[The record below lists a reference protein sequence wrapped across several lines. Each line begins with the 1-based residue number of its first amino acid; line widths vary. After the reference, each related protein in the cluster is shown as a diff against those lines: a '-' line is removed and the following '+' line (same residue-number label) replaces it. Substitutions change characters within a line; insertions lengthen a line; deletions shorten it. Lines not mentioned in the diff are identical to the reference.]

1 MSEAKA
7 VHPGGERLEPPATDT
22 LFAVA
27 GELVL
32 DDEECVWRVES
43 GEVDVFVVELEGGRV
58 VSTYKHVT
66 RADAGRLLFCVDRT
80 SDAGLQLRV
89 KGHPGFRVRKLPL
102 ADVPE
107 SLPPGAFAREADL
120 WIEALSESVARDV
133 PLLPRVDVSVQAG
146 EEAALAPQAVVSAR
160 RGVVWVPT
168 REVGA
173 FLGTGHTGP
182 DMPEVMPLSPYTWMS
197 FAEAVEV
204 STVSS
209 EDLARQGRLMGALK
223 RFHRT
228 ALAAERLTRQLAS
241 IDVANLQVDSAKLRE
256 SAAEEAR
263 RELRRVA
270 RPGCGMAAAPASGP
284 PLVEALRRIGG
295 REKLRFVEPEGK
307 EEPTL
312 EGILIASGV
321 RAREVDLSSESRWWT
336 GDSFS
341 MLAFRREDG
350 GPVALLPSAVG
361 PYRVIDP
368 AAGGSKRLD
377 GAGAARLE
385 DRAWVFYRPFPPRP
399 VTTRDVVSMA
409 GHRLPMEAVR
419 FAAAGLLVGLCS
431 FFPAVATGLFA
442 DWVMPA
448 GSRELLWSLTVAM
461 LVVALFGVLMT
472 LQRSSTLLRVEARA
486 ATRLSAAVW
495 DRLVALRPS
504 ALQGFSAGELTSRAL
519 VFHSLRER
527 ASNVVTSSLVSV
539 LFLFP
544 TLLLLF
550 WYDPVLAGVSLAIGV
565 AAASAIVG
573 LAVLQLAPQR
583 RHVEARQRLA
593 GTLFQFI
600 AGIGKLRSSGAEES
614 AFGFWARGY
623 VRQKQ
628 AEIRVNR
635 LNELAVAIT
644 ASIPAAAS
652 AILFAATLLLE
663 SEGLTVGVFF
673 AVYATS
679 MMFFGATTRLGAA
692 VQALSSVIPEYQQV
706 KPLLA
711 LAPEAREDARG
722 TGAGE
727 VELRG
732 ELRFERVGFAYPDGD
747 EAVLDDV
754 SLHVR
759 PGEFAAIVGESGA
772 GKSTLFNLALGLE
785 EPTRGAVYYDDHDV
799 TQLNRRSLRRQ
810 LGVVTQNAGLQPGS
824 VLQNIVGV
832 ARDLTEEDAWEAA
845 RLASV
850 DEDIRQMHMEMHTP
864 VGDTGAFSGGQTQR
878 ILIAAALVRK
888 PRVVF
893 LDEATNWLDN
903 RSQALV
909 MQSIG
914 GLAATRVVIA
924 HRLSTI
930 READTIHVLE
940 KGRLVQSGSYED
952 LAREPGA
959 FRRLV
964 ARQLLA
970 RGAMEGEQA

>member
-1 MSEAKA
+1 MPEPNA
-7 VHPGGERLEPPATDT
+7 VRQGAERLERLAADAFST
-22 LFAVA
+22 VA

-32 DDEECVWRVES
+32 DDAECVWRVES

-58 VSTYKHVT
+58 VSSYKHVT
-66 RADAGRLLFCVDRT
+66 RAAAGRLLFCTDGTGASR
-80 SDAGLQLRV
+80 LQLRV
-89 KGHPGFRVRKLPL
+89 KGRPGFRVQRLPL
-102 ADVPE
+102 AGVLE
-107 SLPPGAFAREADL
+107 SLPPGDFAREADL

-146 EEAALAPQAVVSAR
+146 EETALAPQAVVSAR

-168 REVGA
+168 RQVGA

-182 DMPEVMPLSPYTWMS
+182 DMPEAVPLSPYTWMS
-197 FAEAVEV
+197 FGEAVKV

-209 EDLARQGRLMGALK
+209 VDLARQGLLMDALK

-241 IDVANLQVDSAKLRE
+241 VDVANLQVDSAKLRE

-263 RELRRVA
+263 RALRRVA
-270 RPGCGMAAAPASGP
+270 RPGRGMAAAPAGGP
-284 PLVEALRRIGG
+284 PLVEALRLIGG
-295 REKLRFVEPEGK
+295 RERIRFVEPEGN
-307 EEPTL
+307 EPTL
-312 EGILIASGV
+312 EGILIASRV

-350 GPVALLPSAVG
+350 GPVALLPSAIG

-399 VTTRDVVSMA
+399 VTTRDVVAMA
-409 GHRLPMEAVR
+409 GHRLPMEAAR
-419 FAAAGLLVGLCS
+419 FAAAGLLVGLCG

-472 LQRSSTLLRVEARA
+472 VQQSSTLLRVEARA
-486 ATRLSAAVW
+486 ATLLSAAVW

-504 ALQGFSAGELTSRAL
+504 ALEGLSAGELTSRAL

-539 LFLFP
+539 LFLSP

-550 WYDPVLAGVSLAIGV
+550 WYDPVLAGVSLAVGAAAV
-565 AAASAIVG
+565 AAIVAV
-573 LAVLQLAPQR
+573 AVLQIAPHR

-644 ASIPAAAS
+644 ASIPAAAA
-652 AILFAATLLLE
+652 AILFATTLLVE
-663 SEGLTVGVFF
+663 SEELTVGVFF

-711 LAPEAREDARG
+711 LVPETREDAR
-722 TGAGE
+722 GAGE

-732 ELRFERVGFAYPDGD
+732 ELRFERVGFAYPGTD
-747 EAVLDDV
+747 EAVLDDI

-810 LGVVTQNAGLQPGS
+810 LGVVSQNAGLQPGS

-850 DEDIRQMHMEMHTP
+850 DEDIRQMHMGMHTP
-864 VGDTGAFSGGQTQR
+864 VGDTGLFSGGQTQR

-909 MQSIG
+909 TRSIG
-914 GLAATRVVIA
+914 DLAATRVVIA

-940 KGRLVQSGSYED
+940 KGKLVQSGSYED

-959 FRRLV
+959 FQRLV
-964 ARQLLA
+964 ARQLLE

>member
-1 MSEAKA
+1 MSEPNT
-7 VHPGGERLEPPATDT
+7 VHPGGERLEPPAADT
-22 LFAVA
+22 FSAVA

-58 VSTYKHVT
+58 VSSYKHVT
-66 RADAGRLLFCVDRT
+66 RADGGRLLFCAGGAEV
-80 SDAGLQLRV
+80 SGLQLRL

-102 ADVPE
+102 AGVLE
-107 SLPPGAFAREADL
+107 RLPPGALAREADL

-146 EEAALAPQAVVSAR
+146 EEAAIPPQAVVSAR

-168 REVGA
+168 RQVGA

-182 DMPEVMPLSPYTWMS
+182 DMPEAVPLSPYTWMS
-197 FAEAVEV
+197 FDEAVEV

-209 EDLARQGRLMGALK
+209 VDLARQGRLAGALK
-223 RFHRT
+223 RFHGT

-241 IDVANLQVDSAKLRE
+241 VDVANLQVDSAKLRE

-270 RPGCGMAAAPASGP
+270 RPGRGMAAAPAGGP

-295 REKLRFVEPEGK
+295 REKIRFVEPEGK
-307 EEPTL
+307 EPTL

-350 GPVALLPSAVG
+350 RPVALLPSAVG
-361 PYRVIDP
+361 PYRIIDP

-409 GHRLPMEAVR
+409 GHRLPMEAAR

-461 LVVALFGVLMT
+461 LVVAAFGVLMT
-472 LQRSSTLLRVEARA
+472 LQQSSTLLRVEARA
-486 ATRLSAAVW
+486 ATLLTAAVW

-504 ALQGFSAGELTSRAL
+504 ALQGRSAGELTSRAL

-539 LFLFP
+539 LFLSP

-550 WYDPVLAGVSLAIGV
+550 WYDPVLAGVSLAVGV
-565 AAASAIVG
+565 AAAAAIVG

-614 AFGFWARGY
+614 AFAFWARGY
-623 VRQKQ
+623 VRQKR
-628 AEIRVNR
+628 AEVHVNR

-644 ASIPAAAS
+644 ASVPAAAS
-652 AILFAATLLLE
+652 AILFATTLLLE
-663 SEGLTVGVFF
+663 PEGLTVGVFF

-722 TGAGE
+722 AGE

-732 ELRFERVGFAYPDGD
+732 ELRFERVGFAYPGSD

-810 LGVVTQNAGLQPGS
+810 LGVVSQNAGLQPGS

-850 DEDIRQMHMEMHTP
+850 DEDIRQMHMAMHTP

-909 MQSIG
+909 MRSIG
-914 GLAATRVVIA
+914 DLAATRVVIA

-940 KGRLVQSGSYED
+940 KGKLVQSGSYED

-964 ARQLLA
+964 ARQLLE
-970 RGAMEGEQA
+970 RGATEGEQA

>member
-1 MSEAKA
+1 MSEP
-7 VHPGGERLEPPATDT
+7 HTPGDEWLETLATDT
-22 LFAVA
+22 FSTVA

-32 DDEECVWRVES
+32 DDADCVWRVES

-58 VSTYKHVT
+58 VSSYKHVT
-66 RADAGRLLFCVDRT
+66 RAAGGRLLFCTDGTGASR
-80 SDAGLQLRV
+80 LQLRV
-89 KGHPGFRVRKLPL
+89 KGLPGFRVQRLPL
-102 ADVPE
+102 AGALE
-107 SLPPGAFAREADL
+107 SLPPVAFAREADL

-146 EEAALAPQAVVSAR
+146 EEAAIAPQAVVSAR

-182 DMPEVMPLSPYTWMS
+182 DMPEAMPLSPYTWMS
-197 FAEAVEV
+197 FGEAVEV

-209 EDLARQGRLMGALK
+209 VDLARQGRLMGALE

-270 RPGCGMAAAPASGP
+270 RPGRGMAAAPASVP
-284 PLVEALRRIGG
+284 PLVEALRLIGR
-295 REKLRFVEPEGK
+295 REKIRFVEPEGK
-307 EEPTL
+307 KEPTL
-312 EGILIASGV
+312 EGILVASGV

-368 AAGGSKRLD
+368 AAGASKRLD

-409 GHRLPMEAVR
+409 GHRLPMEAAR
-419 FAAAGLLVGLCS
+419 FAAAGLLVGLCG

-461 LVVALFGVLMT
+461 LVVAVFGVLMT
-472 LQRSSTLLRVEARA
+472 LQQSSTLLRVEARA
-486 ATRLSAAVW
+486 ATLLSAAVW

-504 ALQGFSAGELTSRAL
+504 ALEGCSAGELTSRAL

-550 WYDPVLAGVSLAIGV
+550 WYDPVLAGVSLAVGV
-565 AAASAIVG
+565 AAAAAIVA

-600 AGIGKLRSSGAEES
+600 AGIGKLRSSCAEES

-652 AILFAATLLLE
+652 AILFATTLLLE
-663 SEGLTVGVFF
+663 SDDLTVGVFF

-711 LAPEAREDARG
+711 LAPETRGDAR
-722 TGAGE
+722 GAGE

-732 ELRFERVGFAYPDGD
+732 ELRFERVGFAYPGSD
-747 EAVLDDV
+747 ETVLDDI

-785 EPTRGAVYYDDHDV
+785 EPDRGAVYYDDHDV

-810 LGVVTQNAGLQPGS
+810 LGVVSQNAGLQPGS

-850 DEDIRQMHMEMHTP
+850 DEDIRQMHMGMHTP
-864 VGDTGAFSGGQTQR
+864 VGDTGVFSGGQAQR

-909 MQSIG
+909 MRSIG

-940 KGRLVQSGSYED
+940 KGKLVQSGSYEA
-952 LAREPGA
+952 LARKPGA
-959 FRRLV
+959 FQRLV
-964 ARQLLA
+964 ARQLLEP
-970 RGAMEGEQA
+970 GAIEGEQA

>member
-1 MSEAKA
+1 MPEPGT
-7 VHPGGERLEPPATDT
+7 VHPGAERLERLATDT
-22 LFAVA
+22 FSTVA

-32 DDEECVWRVES
+32 DDAECVWRVES

-58 VSTYKHVT
+58 VSSYKHLT
-66 RADAGRLLFCVDRT
+66 RASAGRLLFCT
-80 SDAGLQLRV
+80 DATGASRLQLRV
-89 KGHPGFRVRKLPL
+89 KGLPGFRVQRLPL
-102 ADVPE
+102 AGVLE

-146 EEAALAPQAVVSAR
+146 EEAAIAPQAVVSAR

-168 REVGA
+168 RQVGA

-182 DMPEVMPLSPYTWMS
+182 DMPEAVPLSPYTWMS
-197 FAEAVEV
+197 FGEAVEV

-209 EDLARQGRLMGALK
+209 VDLARQGRLMGALK
-223 RFHRT
+223 RFNRT

-241 IDVANLQVDSAKLRE
+241 IDVANLQVVSAKLRE
-256 SAAEEAR
+256 NAAEEAR
-263 RELRRVA
+263 RALRRVA
-270 RPGCGMAAAPASGP
+270 RPGRGMAAAPAGDP
-284 PLVEALRRIGG
+284 PLVEALRLIGG
-295 REKLRFVEPEGK
+295 REKIRFVEPEGK
-307 EEPTL
+307 EPTL
-312 EGILIASGV
+312 EAILIASGV

-399 VTTRDVVSMA
+399 VTTRDVVAMA
-409 GHRLPMEAVR
+409 GHRLPMEAAR
-419 FAAAGLLVGLCS
+419 FAAAGLLVGLCG

-448 GSRELLWSLTVAM
+448 GSRELLWSLTVAV
-461 LVVALFGVLMT
+461 LVVAVFGVLMT
-472 LQRSSTLLRVEARA
+472 LQQSSTLLRVEARA
-486 ATRLSAAVW
+486 ATLLGAAVW

-504 ALQGFSAGELTSRAL
+504 ALEGFSAGELTSRAL

-539 LFLFP
+539 LFLSP

-550 WYDPVLAGVSLAIGV
+550 WYDPVLAGVSLAVGV
-565 AAASAIVG
+565 AAAAAIVA

-614 AFGFWARGY
+614 AFGFWARDY

-652 AILFAATLLLE
+652 AILFATTLLLE
-663 SEGLTVGVFF
+663 SEDLTVGVFF

-692 VQALSSVIPEYQQV
+692 VQALSSVIPEYRQV

-711 LAPEAREDARG
+711 LVPETRG
-722 TGAGE
+722 EASGAGE

-732 ELRFERVGFAYPDGD
+732 ELRFERVGFAYPGSD

-754 SLHVR
+754 SLRVR

-772 GKSTLFNLALGLE
+772 GKTTLFNLALGLE

-799 TQLNRRSLRRQ
+799 AQLNRRSLRRQ
-810 LGVVTQNAGLQPGS
+810 LGVVSQNAGLQPGS

-850 DEDIRQMHMEMHTP
+850 DEDIRQMHMGMHTP
-864 VGDTGAFSGGQTQR
+864 VGDTGLFSGGQTQR

-909 MQSIG
+909 MRSIG
-914 GLAATRVVIA
+914 DLAATRVVIA

-940 KGRLVQSGSYED
+940 KGKLVQSGSYED

-959 FRRLV
+959 FQRLV
-964 ARQLLA
+964 ARQLLE

>member
-1 MSEAKA
+1 MPEPDP
-7 VHPGGERLEPPATDT
+7 VRPGAERLERLPADT
-22 LFAVA
+22 FSTVA

-32 DDEECVWRVES
+32 DDAECVWRVES

-58 VSTYKHVT
+58 VSSYKHVT
-66 RADAGRLLFCVDRT
+66 RAAAGRLLFCPDGTGASR
-80 SDAGLQLRV
+80 LQLRV
-89 KGHPGFRVRKLPL
+89 KGRPGFRVRRLPL
-102 ADVPE
+102 AGVLE
-107 SLPPGAFAREADL
+107 SLPPGAFARQADL
-120 WIEALSESVARDV
+120 WIEALSEAVARDV

-146 EEAALAPQAVVSAR
+146 EEAALPPQAVVSAR

-168 REVGA
+168 RGVGA

-182 DMPEVMPLSPYTWMS
+182 DMPEAVPLSPHTWMR
-197 FAEAVEV
+197 FGEAVEV
-204 STVSS
+204 STASS
-209 EDLARQGRLMGALK
+209 VDLARQGRLPGALK

-270 RPGCGMAAAPASGP
+270 RPGRGMAGAAAGGP
-284 PLVEALRRIGG
+284 PLVEALRLIGRRERI
-295 REKLRFVEPEGK
+295 RFVEPEGN
-307 EEPTL
+307 EPTL
-312 EGILIASGV
+312 ESILIASGV
-321 RAREVDLSSESRWWT
+321 RAREVDLSSERRWWT

-361 PYRVIDP
+361 PYRVVDP

-377 GAGAARLE
+377 AAGAARLE
-385 DRAWVFYRPFPPRP
+385 HRAWVFYRPFPPRP
-399 VTTRDVVSMA
+399 VTTRDVISMA
-409 GHRLPMEAVR
+409 AHRLPMEAAR
-419 FAAAGLLVGLCS
+419 FAAAGLLVGLCA

-448 GSRELLWSLTVAM
+448 GSRELLWSLTAAM
-461 LVVALFGVLMT
+461 LVVAVFGVLMT
-472 LQRSSTLLRVEARA
+472 LQQSSTLLRVEARA
-486 ATRLSAAVW
+486 ATLLGAAVW

-504 ALQGFSAGELTSRAL
+504 ALEGLPAGELTSRAL

-539 LFLFP
+539 LFLSP

-550 WYDPVLAGVSLAIGV
+550 WYDPVLAGVSLAVGT
-565 AAASAIVG
+565 AAVVAIVA

-623 VRQKQ
+623 VDQKQ

-644 ASIPAAAS
+644 ASIPAAA
-652 AILFAATLLLE
+652 AAVLFATTLLLE
-663 SEGLTVGVFF
+663 SEELTVGVFF

-679 MMFFGATTRLGAA
+679 MLFFGATTRLGAA

-711 LAPEAREDARG
+711 LAPETREEAR
-722 TGAGE
+722 GAGE

-732 ELRFERVGFAYPDGD
+732 ELRFERVGFAYPGSD
-747 EAVLDDV
+747 EAVLDDI

-810 LGVVTQNAGLQPGS
+810 LGVVSQNAGLQPGS

-850 DEDIRQMHMEMHTP
+850 DEDIRQMHMGMQTP
-864 VGDTGAFSGGQTQR
+864 VGDTGLFSGGQTQR

-909 MQSIG
+909 MRSIEA
-914 GLAATRVVIA
+914 LAATRVVIA

-940 KGRLVQSGSYED
+940 KGKLVQSGSYED

-959 FRRLV
+959 FQRLV
-964 ARQLLA
+964 ARQLQE
-970 RGAMEGEQA
+970 RGAIEGEQA

>member
-1 MSEAKA
+1 MPEPST
-7 VHPGGERLEPPATDT
+7 VHPGAERLDPVATDT
-22 LFAVA
+22 FSTVA

-32 DDEECVWRVES
+32 DDADCVWRVES

-58 VSTYKHVT
+58 VSSYKHVT
-66 RADAGRLLFCVDRT
+66 RAAAGRLLFCTDGTGASR
-80 SDAGLQLRV
+80 LQLRV
-89 KGHPGFRVRKLPL
+89 KGLPGFRIRKLPL
-102 ADVPE
+102 AGVPE
-107 SLPPGAFAREADL
+107 SLPSDAFAREADL

-146 EEAALAPQAVVSAR
+146 EEAAIAPQAVVSSR
-160 RGVVWVPT
+160 RGIVWVPT
-168 REVGA
+168 RAVGA

-182 DMPEVMPLSPYTWMS
+182 DMPEVVPLSPYTWMT
-197 FAEAVEV
+197 FGQAVEV

-209 EDLARQGRLMGALK
+209 LDLARQGRLTGALK

-270 RPGCGMAAAPASGP
+270 RPGRGMAAAPAGAP
-284 PLVEALRRIGG
+284 PLVEALRLIGR
-295 REKLRFVEPEGK
+295 REKIRFVEPEGK
-307 EEPTL
+307 EPTL

-399 VTTRDVVSMA
+399 VTTLDVVSMA
-409 GHRLPMEAVR
+409 GHRLPMEAAR
-419 FAAAGLLVGLCS
+419 FAAAGLLVGLCA

-461 LVVALFGVLMT
+461 LVVAVFGVLMT
-472 LQRSSTLLRVEARA
+472 LQQSSTLLRVEARA
-486 ATRLSAAVW
+486 ATRLTAAVW

-504 ALQGFSAGELTSRAL
+504 ALEGRSAGELTSRAL

-539 LFLFP
+539 LFLSP

-550 WYDPVLAGVSLAIGV
+550 WYDPVLAGVSLAVGV
-565 AAASAIVG
+565 AAAAAIIA

-600 AGIGKLRSSGAEES
+600 AGIGKLRSSCAEES

-623 VRQKQ
+623 VRQKR

-652 AILFAATLLLE
+652 AILFATTLLLE
-663 SEGLTVGVFF
+663 SDDLTVGVFF
-673 AVYATS
+673 AVYAAS

-711 LAPEAREDARG
+711 LAPETRGDARG
-722 TGAGE
+722 GGE

-732 ELRFERVGFAYPDGD
+732 ELRFERVGFAYPGSD
-747 EAVLDDV
+747 EAVLDDI
-754 SLHVR
+754 SLRVR

-785 EPTRGAVYYDDHDV
+785 EPDRGAVYYDDHDV

-810 LGVVTQNAGLQPGS
+810 LGVVSQNAGLQPGS

-850 DEDIRQMHMEMHTP
+850 DEDIRQMHMGMHTP
-864 VGDTGAFSGGQTQR
+864 VGDTGLFSGGQTQR

-909 MQSIG
+909 MRSIG
-914 GLAATRVVIA
+914 DLAATRVVIA

-940 KGRLVQSGSYED
+940 KGKLVQSGSYED

-964 ARQLLA
+964 ARQLLEQEA
-970 RGAMEGEQA
+970 TEGEQA